1 MVLTSHILLASCGG
15 RVGDI
20 SPNPLCAY
28 LGISWGDLTY
38 LIYIYIYIY
47 IYICHNTHVR
57 KYQTSNSLDKT
68 GNVRIM

>member
-1 MVLTSHILLASCGG
+1 MVFTSHTLLASCGG

-38 LIYIYIYIY
+38 LYVCIPLSLSLSLSLYIYIYISVITHTY
-47 IYICHNTHVR
+47 GNTR
-57 KYQTSNSLDKT
+57 LETA
-68 GNVRIM
+68 